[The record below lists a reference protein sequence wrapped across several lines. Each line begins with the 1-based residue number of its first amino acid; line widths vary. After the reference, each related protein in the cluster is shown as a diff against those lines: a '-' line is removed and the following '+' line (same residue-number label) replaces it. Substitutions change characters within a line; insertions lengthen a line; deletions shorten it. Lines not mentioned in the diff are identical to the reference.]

1 MSRAQ
6 YAVESFKEGFSC
18 SQAVVAAFS
27 DLFELDRQKA
37 LKISQ
42 AFGGGMARMGLTCG
56 AVTGAFMA
64 IGLKYG
70 RTRPED
76 EEAKEKTYALVH
88 DFIREF
94 KARHGSI
101 VCRELIGVDL
111 GTAEGHKQ
119 AIESGVFENL
129 CCQYVQDAV
138 EILDRIL

>member
-6 YAVESFKEGFSC
+6 YAAASFKQGFSC
-18 SQAVVAAFS
+18 SQAVFSAFS
-27 DLFELDRQKA
+27 ELFELDLQKA

-42 AFGGGMARMGLTCG
+42 PLGGGIARMGLTCG
-56 AVTGAFMA
+56 AVTGALLV

-76 EEAKEKTYALVH
+76 EQAKEKTYALAH

-94 KARHGSI
+94 KARHATI

-119 AIESGVFENL
+119 AVEQGVFENL
-129 CCQYVQDAV
+129 CSRLVQDAV
-138 EILDRIL
+138 QILEQIL